1 MLRRLKAD
9 VEKSLL
15 PKTETILFTG
25 LSVMQKTLYR
35 QILLRDID
43 QINGSMAAAGNGS
56 NSQGGRTA
64 ILNIVMQLRKCC
76 NHPYLFPVSSCL
88 SALLVYSSNCL
99 LYFIWVAIISSF
111 FLVLVSFRESR
122 TAPLTHTGTTC
133 S

>member
-43 QINGSMAAAGNGS
+43 QINGSMAAAGSGS

-76 NHPYLFPVSSCL
+76 NHPYLFPVHTHIPTCMHTYIHTL
-88 SALLVYSSNCL
+88 P
-99 LYFIWVAIISSF
+99 F
-111 FLVLVSFRESR
+111 FLSYIIC
-122 TAPLTHTGTTC
+122 TTC
-133 S
+133 TTFI